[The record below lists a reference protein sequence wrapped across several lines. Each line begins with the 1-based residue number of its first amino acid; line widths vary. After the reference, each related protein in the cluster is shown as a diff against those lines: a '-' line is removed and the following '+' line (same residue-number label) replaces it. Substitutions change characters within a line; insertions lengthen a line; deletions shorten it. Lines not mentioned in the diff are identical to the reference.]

1 MNVRAVDII
10 STLYARYTPRYYAAV
25 RCEFCSR
32 AGRSQSTSGRTR
44 NLRTTDKPTGTRFC
58 AVRPRT
64 LFSFGVHRVGN
75 LVYWHMRIGQ
85 AATIGH
91 ALASD
96 IHQPIKRRAY
106 SVNNRTVVQLAL
118 TASHPPGTGVRLFN
132 DAAVLL

>member
-1 MNVRAVDII
+1 MRGARLGTTRLFGANSARVPVVHNLHLDERETCGRPTNQRAPAFV
-10 STLYARYTPRYYAAV
+10 P
-25 RCEFCSR
+25 
-32 AGRSQSTSGRTR
+32 
-44 NLRTTDKPTGTRFC
+44 
-58 AVRPRT
+58 
-64 LFSFGVHRVGN
+64 FGHGHYSVLVGN